1 MLTRGFVGS
10 LCLLVGGVLTA
21 VLPRSAWLAGQPEV
35 VHLRATGVG
44 SVLVVVGLVVLTVEW
59 LSLCRHA
66 AASRGDAVAEAVG
79 LVRHATL
86 VWCAPLVVAP
96 PLFSLDGWAYA
107 AQGML
112 WHLGISPYE
121 HGPGV
126 LQGPVVEAVD
136 PRWLFTPT
144 PYGPVPVV
152 LGALAAGLTGNPWI
166 LVVAHRAFALSGLA
180 LLAWA
185 VPRLAS
191 WTGVNPALASALVL
205 ASPLVLVH
213 GVGGLHNDLLMVGLM
228 AAALVVAAGRGWWAG
243 ALVGGLAAGVKVPGG
258 LVCIAVALLSLPAAA
273 TRPRPGRPP
282 RSGVPAPGQGVAG
295 R

>member
-166 LVVAHRAFALSGLA
+166 LVVAHGRSRCRAWPCWRGRCR
-180 LLAWA
+180 AWLPGPA
-185 VPRLAS
+185 PTPPSPRRS
-191 WTGVNPALASALVL
+191 CWRRRSCSCTG
-205 ASPLVLVH
+205 
-213 GVGGLHNDLLMVGLM
+213 
-228 AAALVVAAGRGWWAG
+228 WAG
-243 ALVGGLAAGVKVPGG
+243 STTTSSWSA
-258 LVCIAVALLSLPAAA
+258 
-273 TRPRPGRPP
+273 
-282 RSGVPAPGQGVAG
+282 
-295 R
+295 